1 MPIRLSGLSSGL
13 DTESLVS
20 ALVSSYTLQK
30 DNLVKAQTKLSWKQE
45 SWKTMNKSIYSFY
58 TGKLSSMRFSKNY
71 NLKTATVSNSSY
83 AKVTASSS
91 AVNGT
96 QTLKVNKLA
105 ATGYLTGGEISGTD
119 DNGKDAKLSGSSKLS
134 SVKGIGDLSDGKVTV
149 TVDGK
154 TRDIAVSGDMTI
166 NKFVTELKEAG
177 LNANFDSENQR
188 FFISAAKSGES
199 HDFSI
204 VSNNQNGLNALK
216 GLGIYTTKDS
226 KGNASADMAE
236 YTKWANYSTA

>member
-91 AVNGT
+91 AVNGISFGSNSFSFNIPVISEII
-96 QTLKVNKLA
+96 QL
-105 ATGYLTGGEISGTD
+105 LT
-119 DNGKDAKLSGSSKLS
+119 
-134 SVKGIGDLSDGKVTV
+134 
-149 TVDGK
+149 
-154 TRDIAVSGDMTI
+154 
-166 NKFVTELKEAG
+166 
-177 LNANFDSENQR
+177 
-188 FFISAAKSGES
+188 
-199 HDFSI
+199 
-204 VSNNQNGLNALK
+204 AL
-216 GLGIYTTKDS
+216 
-226 KGNASADMAE
+226 
-236 YTKWANYSTA
+236 

>member
-1 MPIRLSGLSSGL
+1 MGGTITVESKLGEGSCFTVILPFKI
-13 DTESLVS
+13 DTNARPEEKED
-20 ALVSSYTLQK
+20 TLQK

-134 SVKGIGDLSDGKVTV
+134 NVKGIGDLSDGKVTV
-149 TVDGK
+149 TVDNN
-154 TRDIAVSGDMTI
+154 RDEVFHDSNCFFAVFLSYCESNI
-166 NKFVTELKEAG
+166 LCAVTT
-177 LNANFDSENQR
+177 D
-188 FFISAAKSGES
+188 
-199 HDFSI
+199 
-204 VSNNQNGLNALK
+204 
-216 GLGIYTTKDS
+216 
-226 KGNASADMAE
+226 
-236 YTKWANYSTA
+236 

>member
-119 DNGKDAKLSGSSKLS
+119 DNGKDCLLYTSPSP
-134 SVKGIGDLSDGKVTV
+134 
-149 TVDGK
+149 
-154 TRDIAVSGDMTI
+154 RDS
-166 NKFVTELKEAG
+166 
-177 LNANFDSENQR
+177 
-188 FFISAAKSGES
+188 
-199 HDFSI
+199 
-204 VSNNQNGLNALK
+204 
-216 GLGIYTTKDS
+216 
-226 KGNASADMAE
+226 
-236 YTKWANYSTA
+236 

>member
-58 TGKLSSMRFSKNY
+58 TGKLSSFRWSKNY
-71 NLKTATVSNSSY
+71 NLKTASVSNSSY

-96 QTLKVNKLA
+96 QTLQVNKLA
-105 ATGYLTGGEISGTD
+105 ATGYLTGGVISATD
-119 DNGKDAKLSGSSKLS
+119 ENGSKTKLTGDSKLT
-134 SVKGIGDLSDGKVTV
+134 SVTGIGDIKDGKISVS
-149 TVDGK
+149 VDGSIK
-154 TRDIAVSGDMTI
+154 DIEITDDMTV
-166 NKFVTELKEAG
+166 NNFV
-177 LNANFDSENQR
+177 S
-188 FFISAAKSGES
+188 
-199 HDFSI
+199 
-204 VSNNQNGLNALK
+204 
-216 GLGIYTTKDS
+216 
-226 KGNASADMAE
+226 
-236 YTKWANYSTA
+236 

>member
-105 ATGYLTGGEISGTD
+105 ATGYLTGTDRFALQRQTGTGCGSRSQAT
-119 DNGKDAKLSGSSKLS
+119 GKAG
-134 SVKGIGDLSDGKVTV
+134 SDGSTD
-149 TVDGK
+149 TGNFIF
-154 TRDIAVSGDMTI
+154 R
-166 NKFVTELKEAG
+166 
-177 LNANFDSENQR
+177 LNSD
-188 FFISAAKSGES
+188 
-199 HDFSI
+199 D
-204 VSNNQNGLNALK
+204 
-216 GLGIYTTKDS
+216 TKLL
-226 KGNASADMAE
+226 ML
-236 YTKWANYSTA
+236 